1 MGVKSTIDLTRDE
14 AESRLVDLFL
24 DIQIE
29 KVRDILRDHVAR
41 MDDTDLEN
49 QLADLNDERAGG
61 EGFEN
66 YQIVSD

>member
-24 DIQIE
+24 DIQME
-29 KVRDILRDHVAR
+29 KVRFILRGHVAQ
-41 MDDTDLEN
+41 MDNTDLED
-49 QLADLNDERAGG
+49 QLEDLNDERAGG

-66 YQIVSD
+66 YRIV